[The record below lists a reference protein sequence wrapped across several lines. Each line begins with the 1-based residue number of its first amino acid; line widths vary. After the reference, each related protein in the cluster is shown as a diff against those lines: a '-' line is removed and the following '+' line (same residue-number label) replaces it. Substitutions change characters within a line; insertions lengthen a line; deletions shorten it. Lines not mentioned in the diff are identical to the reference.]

1 MKRVALYLC
10 CFIAACT
17 SRVEP
22 VDPLPQ
28 PTGWTAVLI
37 AGDNKTP
44 AFDNAVDV
52 MAEKLKSYGVDA
64 KDIVTL
70 KASADG
76 TAAATR
82 SNIDRAFTNLAPA
95 AGQGCFVFVT
105 SHGTYGRGLVLAASR
120 TNLSPGNLDDLLDRQ
135 CGDRPT
141 VVIASGCFSGIYTSS
156 RSMQAANR
164 IILTAARSDRTSFG
178 CGASSLLTVFDYCI
192 LTGIDQGLSW
202 QAVMEKTRGC
212 VTRYEEE
219 AHLHPPSSPQIFVG
233 QAMER
238 QTAFPP

>member
-1 MKRVALYLC
+1 LKRAALYLC
-10 CFIAACT
+10 CFIAACA

-37 AGDNKTP
+37 AGDESAP

-52 MAEKLKSYGVDA
+52 MAETLESYGVDA
-64 KDIVTL
+64 KGIVTL
-70 KASADG
+70 KASAGG

-105 SHGTYGRGLVLAASR
+105 SHGDYGRGLVLAASR
-120 TNLSPGNLDDLLDRQ
+120 TNLAPGSLNDLLDRK

-141 VVIASGCFSGIYTSS
+141 VVIMSGCFSGIYAS
-156 RSMQAANR
+156 RHSMQAANR
-164 IILTAARSDRTSFG
+164 IILTAARDDRASFG
-178 CGASSLLTVFDYCI
+178 CGAGSLFTVFDYCI
-192 LTGIDQGLSW
+192 LTSIERSLSW
-202 QAVMEKTRGC
+202 QAVMGKTRGC
-212 VTRYEEE
+212 VARYEEE
-219 AHLHPPSSPQIFVG
+219 THSHPPSSPQIFVG
-233 QAMER
+233 QAMEL